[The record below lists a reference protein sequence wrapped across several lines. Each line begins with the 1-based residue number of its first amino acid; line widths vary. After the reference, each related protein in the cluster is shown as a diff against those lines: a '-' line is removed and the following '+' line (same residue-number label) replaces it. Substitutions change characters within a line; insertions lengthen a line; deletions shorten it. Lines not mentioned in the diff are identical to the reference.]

1 MAGKSVSYSPDQF
14 LVEEFV
20 GSAQMRVST
29 QVDPP
34 SLQASGAVKNA
45 YKAALSKAVA
55 ANTTRFFDHDVSVTI
70 TWFVSERRRYR
81 TSSIADL
88 DNVLKPTIDA
98 LVGPAGV
105 LFDDNQV
112 QSIQAS
118 WRVGMRLGERGFD
131 LKLEA
136 LRLEDFVPRGGRFVE
151 IRHDLC
157 YYVPA
162 MPAEHARR
170 LVDVL
175 VMMNRERERFEAE
188 GWAEDVLWGL
198 TPLARPFPR
207 ARLSRFELLR
217 PDQF

>member
-1 MAGKSVSYSPDQF
+1 MAGQTVAYSPDQF
-14 LVEEFV
+14 LVEELV

-34 SLQASGAVKNA
+34 SLQASGTVKNL
-45 YKAALSKAVA
+45 YRAALSAAVS
-55 ANTTRFFDHDVSVTI
+55 ANTTRFFDHDVSVTL

-98 LVGPAGV
+98 LVGPQGV

-118 WRVGMRLGERGFD
+118 WRVGMRQGEKGFD
-131 LKLEA
+131 LKVEA
-136 LRLEDFVPRGGRFVE
+136 LRLDEAVPRGGRFVE
-151 IRHDLC
+151 IKHDLC

-162 MPAEHARR
+162 MPAEHERIFIDR
-170 LVDVL
+170 LVT
-175 VMMNRERERFEAE
+175 MAYERERFVAK
-188 GWAEDVLWGL
+188 GFLEDALWEL

-207 ARLSRFELLR
+207 ARLSRFKVLR

>member
-1 MAGKSVSYSPDQF
+1 MAGQPVSYSPDQF

-20 GSAQMRVST
+20 ESAQVRVST

-34 SLQASGAVKNA
+34 SLQAAGAVKNA
-45 YKAALSKAVA
+45 YKAALSQAVA
-55 ANTTRFFDHDVSVTI
+55 ANTTRFFDHDVSVTL

-118 WRVGMRLGERGFD
+118 WRVGVHLGERGFD

-136 LRLEDFVPRGGRFVE
+136 LRLDEFVRRGGRFVE

-170 LVDVL
+170 FVDVL
-175 VMMNRERERFEAE
+175 VMMNRQRERLEAE
-188 GWAEDVLWGL
+188 GWSGDAPWGL
-198 TPLARPFPR
+198 APLARPFPR

>member
-1 MAGKSVSYSPDQF
+1 MSYSPDQF

-34 SLQASGAVKNA
+34 SLQASGAVKDA
-45 YKAALSKAVA
+45 YRAALSKAVA
-55 ANTTRFFDHDVSVTI
+55 ANTTRFFDHDVSVTF
-70 TWFVSERRRYR
+70 TWFVPERRRYR

-98 LVGPAGV
+98 LVGPEGV

-131 LKLEA
+131 LKVEA
-136 LRLEDFVPRGGRFVE
+136 LRLDEFVPRGGRFVE

-162 MPAEHARR
+162 MPAKHARGF
-170 LVDVL
+170 VDVL
-175 VMMNRERERFEAE
+175 VVMNRERERFEAE
-188 GWAEDVLWGL
+188 GWSEDALWGL
-198 TPLARPFPR
+198 MPLARPFPR